1 MHPHAAPAST
11 LILILI
17 VVTLGY
23 LGACVVWPFRACHR
37 CDGAGKR
44 RSPGG
49 RSWRYCHHCHG
60 TGGRLRLGRRA
71 WNYLRRL
78 HHDGTR

>member
-1 MHPHAAPAST
+1 VHPHATPAST

-17 VVTLGY
+17 VVTLCY
-23 LGACVVWPFRACHR
+23 IIACAAWPFGACRKCS
-37 CDGAGKR
+37 GAGKS
-44 RSPGG
+44 RSPSG
-49 RSWRYCHHCHG
+49 RAWRYCRRCNG

-78 HHDGTR
+78 HRDGTR